1 VTVGR
6 DSVFSR
12 PDFKFQVRFQIEI
25 TVNRF
30 RFGVQARRSESLAS
44 SSSSLLRRRAR
55 RRCQCAP
62 RRRHPARGRRRPG
75 PLPAHCQWQWR
86 LSSFFSVSSLAYRDP
101 AGILKIR
108 FLIVMSPSQMSAK
121 AEYQK
126 SRCPPRPRRPAF
138 QQKWFVLC
146 AVFCFNQGVGINDGE
161 IFFLTSKIFSDY
173 PVETKCRFHLKKYCF
188 HDSISNEPSTA

>member
-1 VTVGR
+1 
-6 DSVFSR
+6 
-12 PDFKFQVRFQIEI
+12 
-25 TVNRF
+25 
-30 RFGVQARRSESLAS
+30 VQARRSESLAS

-62 RRRHPARGRRRPG
+62 RRRHPARGRRRPRAWARTASHG
-75 PLPAHCQWQWR
+75 ASGCG
-86 LSSFFSVSSLAYRDP
+86 SAVFSVFQVWPTVTLGP
-101 AGILKIR
+101 AGVLKIK
-108 FLIVMSPSQMSAK
+108 FVIVMSPSQMSAK

-161 IFFLTSKIFSDY
+161 IFFLTSKIFSNH